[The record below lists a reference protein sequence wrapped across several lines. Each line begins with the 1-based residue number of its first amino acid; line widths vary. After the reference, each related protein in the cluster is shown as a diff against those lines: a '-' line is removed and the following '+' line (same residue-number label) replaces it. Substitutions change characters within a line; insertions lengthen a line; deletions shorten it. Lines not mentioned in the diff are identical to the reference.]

1 MFRIIN
7 NPGGVQFVEF
17 MGAACDVDDAGNMI
31 DFVPRGNIVINLSA
45 ITGYYDH
52 TILIDSR
59 KIRVMESCD
68 QISQKIKAAMK

>member
-1 MFRIIN
+1 MFRITN

-17 MGAACDVDDAGNMI
+17 MGAACDVYDAGNMI
-31 DFVPRGNIVINLSA
+31 DFVPRGKIVINLSE

-59 KIRVMESCD
+59 KIRVMETCEE
-68 QISQKIKAAMK
+68 ITRKIRH

>member
-1 MFRIIN
+1 MFRITN

-31 DFVPRGNIVINLSA
+31 DFVPRGNIMINLSA

-59 KIRVMESCD
+59 KIRVMETCEE
-68 QISQKIKAAMK
+68 ITRKIRR